1 MRVGQGGWF
10 TLACAV
16 FAWAAWILTVLGV
29 PPSARGAEQ
38 VFYTSL
44 FVALTA
50 SGAVVLAVGARRREP
65 RRPTRGAVA
74 FLPHSLLGSFLLVFA
89 LWLQSLRM
97 LAWPNALLLLGL
109 FVLIEGAYSLASR
122 RYWTTDEY

>member
-1 MRVGQGGWF
+1 MRVGQGSWF
-10 TLACAV
+10 MLGCALLA
-16 FAWAAWILTVLGV
+16 WTAWILTILGV

-38 VFYTSL
+38 VFYGSL
-44 FVALTA
+44 FVALAT

-65 RRPTRGAVA
+65 RRPTRSAVS
-74 FLPHSLLGSFLLVFA
+74 FLPHSVLGSFLLVFA

-109 FVLIEGAYSLASR
+109 FVLIEGAYSLAGR
-122 RYWTTDEY
+122 RYLTD